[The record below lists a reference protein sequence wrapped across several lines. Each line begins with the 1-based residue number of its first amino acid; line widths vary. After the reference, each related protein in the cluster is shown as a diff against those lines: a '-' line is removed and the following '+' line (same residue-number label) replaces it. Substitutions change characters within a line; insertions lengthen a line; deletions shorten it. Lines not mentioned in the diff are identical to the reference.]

1 MHGNHLPGAGLGA
14 FADKHFFDDRPLAVV
29 I

>member
-1 MHGNHLPGAGLGA
+1 MHGNHLPGTSLGA